1 MAKKTYIKKQSI
13 KEEKSIV
20 NNILEKK
27 NCAVAEHTLEAPILV
42 RYILK
47 KSKIQKP
54 NRLSRARRAQ

>member
-27 NCAVAEHTLEAPILV
+27 IVLWLNTH
-42 RYILK
+42 LK
-47 KSKIQKP
+47 HP
-54 NRLSRARRAQ
+54 YW